1 MRKPILTAT
10 FAASLALI
18 ANSAIAADAAPPEN
32 LLAGTRWMEIQNF
45 DTVEKIA
52 PEKMLLLRL
61 CAIADIAFVIEE
73 GKLTKYD
80 RAGLSG
86 KSGPVAYAKVD
97 TEPGADGATHLTLHT
112 AIDGTDAPDN
122 YLVDADGEIMRLQTN
137 GANASAYMK
146 CRMRT

>member
-1 MRKPILTAT
+1 MRNPIPTTA
-10 FAASLALI
+10 FAASLTLI
-18 ANSAIAADAAPPEN
+18 ANGAIAADSTLAEN

-45 DTVEKIA
+45 ESVEKIA
-52 PEKMLLLRL
+52 PEKMVVLRI
-61 CAIADIAFVIEE
+61 CAIADVAFVVED

-86 KSGPVAYAKVD
+86 KSAPVAYAKVD
-97 TEPGADGATHLTLHT
+97 SEQGPDGATRITLHR
-112 AIDGTDAPDN
+112 AIDGSDAPDN
-122 YLVDADGEIMRLQTN
+122 YLLDTGGEIMRLQTG